1 VGLPCLP
8 ASVRV
13 ESSCWAGESSLG
25 PSTTRTGRRRSR
37 ACSST
42 GRAPRR
48 RRARPER
55 LATEVLLSHRRHG
68 RLDRIQHE
76 AERGRQQSRNR
87 VLRSLWYYRV
97 AYQFLFRRRRTAL
110 ALGQRAAVHG
120 NRQRPLRAG
129 ARLAPITTPAHSPE
143 STAWRKTSFTPQAG
157 PRRRGRAPRRRI
169 RAPAARRLDRGLQHP
184 GATTAPWDSGA
195 RRSTGR
201 LYTACPHLS
210 NEVGNR
216 PRDESASQERMFYPP
231 SAEGAKRR
239 PARPGPA
246 LHAAALTLR
255 NAPPAAALRAKLPR
269 RS

>member
-143 STAWRKTSFTPQAG
+143 SNGLAEDFVHTSSGTTSAG
-157 PRRRGRAPRRRI
+157 PSSAPPNPCSCSSAAGSRTTTPRRHHG
-169 RAPAARRLDRGLQHP
+169 ALGL
-184 GATTAPWDSGA
+184 
-195 RRSTGR
+195 
-201 LYTACPHLS
+201 
-210 NEVGNR
+210 
-216 PRDESASQERMFYPP
+216 
-231 SAEGAKRR
+231 RR
-239 PARPGPA
+239 PAEYRA
-246 LHAAALTLR
+246 TLHSV
-255 NAPPAAALRAKLPR
+255 PP
-269 RS
+269 SV